1 MGRFHPECYPF
12 KERRRMKFA
21 YALVLGLLTFT
32 QVYGYF
38 YEEGET
44 TTEGDKEE
52 KYEYGEKYY
61 YGEGE
66 TTTEGRKKREAVA
79 TMDKLQ
85 TYGKLQ
91 TDRKAKR
98 EAKPYYYGE
107 GETTTE
113 GDKEEKY
120 EYGEKYYYGEGETTT
135 EGRRK
140 REAVVTMDKLQTYG
154 KLQ

>member
-1 MGRFHPECYPF
+1 
-12 KERRRMKFA
+12 
-21 YALVLGLLTFT
+21 
-32 QVYGYF
+32 
-38 YEEGET
+38 
-44 TTEGDKEE
+44 
-52 KYEYGEKYY
+52 
-61 YGEGE
+61 
-66 TTTEGRKKREAVA
+66 
-79 TMDKLQ
+79 MDKLQ

-140 REAVVTMDKLQTYG
+140 REAVATMDKLQTDRKAKREAKPYYYG
-154 KLQ
+154 EGETTTEGDKEEKYEYGEKYYYGEGEPTPEGRKKRKAVATM

>member
-1 MGRFHPECYPF
+1 MGHPECYPF
-12 KERRRMKFA
+12 KERKRMKFA

-38 YEEGET
+38 YEEGQT

-85 TYGKLQ
+85 TYENSKQTEKQKEKLNHI
-91 TDRKAKR
+91 
-98 EAKPYYYGE
+98 
-107 GETTTE
+107 
-113 GDKEEKY
+113 
-120 EYGEKYYYGEGETTT
+120 
-135 EGRRK
+135 
-140 REAVVTMDKLQTYG
+140 
-154 KLQ
+154 